1 MTRFLIC
8 EHEGQRP
15 DRKAKVYHV
24 TDIEDNYE
32 VHLLEND
39 KLIEMRIYYKSSR
52 AWGETTAI
60 DTAEKWCLGLIH

>member
-24 TDIEDNYE
+24 TDIEDNHE

-39 KLIEMRIYYKSSR
+39 KLIEMRVYYKSSR

-60 DTAEKWCLGLIH
+60 DTAEKLSLIHI